1 MAFCSKCG
9 ISVAAGTVFC
19 GACGTAVAAEKNQ
32 DIDRKSVAKFNK
44 LLMAV
49 YVVLAVL
56 TVVGYGNLF
65 AICLS
70 LLLPYILFKLSGAL
84 GMKKNKTIIFAV
96 LGIVPLINFIAAVFL
111 NVKAAKLLKSA

>member
-9 ISVAAGTVFC
+9 ILVAEGTAFC
-19 GACGTAVAAEKNQ
+19 GSCGTAVATEKNQ
-32 DIDRKSVAKFNK
+32 DLDRKNVAKFNK
-44 LLMAV
+44 LLIAV

-56 TVVGYGNLF
+56 TVVGYGNQF

-70 LLLPYILFKLSGAL
+70 LLLPYILFKLSSAL
-84 GMKKNKTIIFAV
+84 GMEKNETIIFAV
-96 LGIVPLINFIAAVFL
+96 LGIFPLINFVAAVFL